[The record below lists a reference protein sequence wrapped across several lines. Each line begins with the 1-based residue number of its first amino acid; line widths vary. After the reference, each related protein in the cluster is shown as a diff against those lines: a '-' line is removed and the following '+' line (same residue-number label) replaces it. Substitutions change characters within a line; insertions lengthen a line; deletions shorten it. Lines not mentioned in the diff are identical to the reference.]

1 MYLGVDTNTWL
12 KIFRIEKEFNNILD
26 IAIMKFNIFLTHDV
40 LEECLFHAPDR
51 RDFFK
56 KMTIFPKLSKSF
68 QYYKS
73 LGFDNADASLLEY
86 ADENIPPITDNK
98 YIIITEDP
106 AMLKFNVYGKLR
118 IIKFIDWL
126 NRLHDFQMLTKNQ
139 LTILTNFLFRSR
151 NITKRKKTRILNK
164 F

>member
-12 KIFRIEKEFNNILD
+12 KIFRIEKDFNKILD
-26 IAIMKFNIFLTHDV
+26 STIIKFNVFLTHDV

-51 RDFFK
+51 REFFK
-56 KMTIFPKLSKSF
+56 KMTIFPKLNKLF

-86 ADENIPPITDNK
+86 ADENIHPIAGEK

-126 NRLHDFQMLTKNQ
+126 NRLYDIQMLTKKQ
-139 LTILTNFLFRSR
+139 LTFLTNFLFKSR
-151 NITKRKKTRILNK
+151 NITKRKKDRILSK